1 MENKKDLDY
10 SKENAILV
18 MNNGE
23 QMHRPSSQ
31 NNNYQITLNNVLYEP
46 TSLKELNE
54 QSINKKICLLD
65 ELKINSEKIIRPDY
79 ILLKSE
85 TQALIT
91 KTPKINVENLST
103 EQLIQILKNEKEN
116 LCYKKE
122 NTEKTYLDTK
132 YKDKA

>member
-85 TQALIT
+85 TQA
-91 KTPKINVENLST
+91 
-103 EQLIQILKNEKEN
+103 
-116 LCYKKE
+116 
-122 NTEKTYLDTK
+122 
-132 YKDKA
+132 